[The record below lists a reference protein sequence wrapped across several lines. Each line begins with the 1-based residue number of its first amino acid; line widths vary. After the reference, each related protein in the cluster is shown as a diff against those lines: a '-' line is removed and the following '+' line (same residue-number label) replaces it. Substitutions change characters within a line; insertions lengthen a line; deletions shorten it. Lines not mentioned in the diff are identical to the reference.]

1 MGLNL
6 GKSIAVS
13 TSYVKSNPAVPVYKG
28 EETPEN
34 LYAVIYHIE
43 IGYNEKSS
51 EKAMQYI
58 IIDYKEFEL
67 CEGAKEE
74 LINIAKEYC
83 KQNGIED
90 NEQTQIALLDN
101 EEAENFLEKV
111 FNNMKVI
118 RGLITKRD

>member
-1 MGLNL
+1 MSLNL

-13 TSYVKSNPAVPVYKG
+13 TSYIKSNPAVPVYKG
-28 EETPEN
+28 DETPEN

-43 IGYNEKSS
+43 IGYNEKSL
-51 EKAMQYI
+51 EKVMQYI

-67 CEGAKEE
+67 CDSAKNE
-74 LINIAKEYC
+74 LVNIAKQYC
-83 KQNGIED
+83 EENGIKDD
-90 NEQTQIALLDN
+90 NQTHIALLDN

-118 RGLITKRD
+118 RGLITQRD

>member
-6 GKSIAVS
+6 GKAIAVS
-13 TSYVKSNPAVPVYKG
+13 TSYIKSNPAVPVYKG

-43 IGYNEKSS
+43 IGYNEKSL

-67 CEGAKEE
+67 CDSAKAE
-74 LINIAKEYC
+74 LMDVAKKYC
-83 KQNGIED
+83 EQNGIKD
-90 NEQTQIALLDN
+90 DEQTQIALLDN

-118 RGLITKRD
+118 RGLITQRD

>member
-67 CEGAKEE
+67 CEAAKEE

>member
-28 EETPEN
+28 EESPEN

-43 IGYNEKSS
+43 IGYNEKSL

-67 CEGAKEE
+67 CKKSKDE
-74 LINIAKEYC
+74 LVNIAKEYC
-83 KQNGIED
+83 KQNGIND
-90 NEQTQIALLDN
+90 DEQTQIELLDN

-118 RGLITKRD
+118 RGLITQRD